1 MKTLLILIISL
12 LSFTVKAQNTSI
24 IVVNIS
30 GFESNEGK
38 VYVALYDSADTFLAK
53 HVEGQVGE
61 LSDLKSTVT
70 FEGVENGTYAI
81 SVFHDENGN
90 GKLDTGMFGIP
101 SEPVGT
107 SNNAV
112 GFFGPPKFVD
122 AKFEVTGEKIELNIN
137 L

>member
-1 MKTLLILIISL
+1 MKTLIILITSI
-12 LSFTVKAQNTSI
+12 LSFTVSAQSTST

-30 GFESNEGK
+30 GFESNEGE
-38 VYVALYDSADTFLAK
+38 VYVALYDSADTFLNK

-70 FEGVENGTYAI
+70 FEGIENGTYAI

-90 GKLDTGMFGIP
+90 KKLDTGMFGIP

-107 SNNAV
+107 SNNAT
-112 GFFGPPKFVD
+112 GFFGPPEFED
-122 AKFEVTGEKIELNIN
+122 AKFEAAGEIIELNIN

>member
-1 MKTLLILIISL
+1 MKTLLILISSL
-12 LSFTVKAQNTSI
+12 LSFTVSAQNTST

-30 GFESNEGK
+30 DFESNEGK
-38 VYVALYDSADTFLAK
+38 VYVALYDSADTFLTK
-53 HVEGQVGE
+53 HVKGEVGE
-61 LSDLKSTVT
+61 VSDLNSTVT

-90 GKLDTGMFGIP
+90 GKLDTQMFGIP

-107 SNNAV
+107 SNNAT
-112 GFFGPPKFVD
+112 GFFGPPKFED

>member
-1 MKTLLILIISL
+1 MKTLLILITSF
-12 LSFTVKAQNTSI
+12 LSFTGSAQTST
-24 IVVNIS
+24 IVVNMS
-30 GFESNEGK
+30 DFESNEGK
-38 VYVALYDSADTFLAK
+38 VYVALYDSADTFLTK
-53 HVEGQVGE
+53 YVKGLIGE
-61 LSDLKSTVT
+61 VSNLKSTVT

-107 SNNAV
+107 SNNAT
-112 GFFGPPKFVD
+112 GFFGPPEFDD
-122 AKFEVTGEKIELNIN
+122 AKFKTTGEKIELNIN

>member
-1 MKTLLILIISL
+1 MKTLIILITSI
-12 LSFTVKAQNTSI
+12 LSFTVSAQSTST

-30 GFESNEGK
+30 RVTRSEGK
-38 VYVALYDSADTFLAK
+38 VNVALYDSADTFLTK

-70 FEGVENGTYAI
+70 FEGIENGTYAI

-90 GKLDTGMFGIP
+90 EKLDTGMFGIP

-107 SNNAV
+107 SNNAT
-112 GFFGPPKFVD
+112 GFFGPPEFED
-122 AKFEVTGEKIELNIN
+122 AKFEAAGEKIELNIN

>member
-1 MKTLLILIISL
+1 MKTLLILITL
-12 LSFTVKAQNTSI
+12 FLSFTISAQSTST

-30 GFESNEGK
+30 YFESNEGK
-38 VYVALYDSADTFLAK
+38 VYVALYDSADTFLSK
-53 HVEGQVGE
+53 HKKGE
-61 LSDLKSTVT
+61 VSEISDLKSTVT

-107 SNNAV
+107 SNNAS
-112 GFFGPPKFVD
+112 GFFGPPEFDD
-122 AKFEVTGEKIELNIN
+122 AKFKATGEKIELDIN

>member
-1 MKTLLILIISL
+1 MKTLLILFISL
-12 LSFTVKAQNTSI
+12 LSFTLNAQKTST

-38 VYVALYDSADTFLAK
+38 VYVALYDSASTFLTK

-61 LSDLKSTVT
+61 LSDLKNTVT
-70 FEGVENGTYAI
+70 FEGIENGTYAI

-90 GKLDTGMFGIP
+90 EKLDTGMFGIP

-107 SNNAV
+107 SNNAT
-112 GFFGPPKFVD
+112 GFFGPPEFED
-122 AKFEVTGEKIELNIN
+122 AKFEAAGEKIELNIN

>member
-1 MKTLLILIISL
+1 MKTLIILITSI
-12 LSFTVKAQNTSI
+12 LSFTVSAQSTST

-30 GFESNEGK
+30 GFESNEGE
-38 VYVALYDSADTFLAK
+38 VYVALYDSADPFLNK

-70 FEGVENGTYAI
+70 FEGIENGTYAI

-90 GKLDTGMFGIP
+90 KKLDTGMFGIP

-107 SNNAV
+107 SNNAT
-112 GFFGPPKFVD
+112 GFFGPPEFED
-122 AKFEVTGEKIELNIN
+122 AKFEAAGEIIELNIN

>member
-1 MKTLLILIISL
+1 MKTLIILITSI
-12 LSFTVKAQNTSI
+12 LSFTVSAQSTST

-30 GFESNEGK
+30 GFKSNEGK
-38 VYVALYDSADTFLAK
+38 VYVALYNSADTFLTK
-53 HVEGQVGE
+53 HVKGHEGEV
-61 LSDLKSTVT
+61 SNLKSTVI
-70 FEGVENGTYAI
+70 FEGVENGIYAI

-107 SNNAV
+107 SNNAA
-112 GFFGPPKFVD
+112 GFFGPPEFKD

>member
-12 LSFTVKAQNTSI
+12 LSFIVSAQNTST

-30 GFESNEGK
+30 DFESNEGK
-38 VYVALYDSADTFLAK
+38 VYVALYDSADTFLTK
-53 HVEGQVGE
+53 HVEGQIGE
-61 LSDLKSTVT
+61 VSDLKSTVT
-70 FEGVENGTYAI
+70 FEGVENGMYAI

-90 GKLDTGMFGIP
+90 GKLDTQMFGIP

-107 SNNAV
+107 SNNAT
-112 GFFGPPKFVD
+112 GFFGPPEFED
-122 AKFEVTGEKIELNIN
+122 AKFEVTGKKIELNIN